1 MISPFS
7 TVLEFRV
14 HSLEKTV
21 TELRERIAI
30 IERYLETK
38 EEERKS
44 LLECGIKSPVI

>member
-1 MISPFS
+1 MISAPSAFFI
-7 TVLEFRV
+7 LYGLV

-30 IERYLETK
+30 LERYLETK

-44 LLECGIKSPVI
+44 LEEKM